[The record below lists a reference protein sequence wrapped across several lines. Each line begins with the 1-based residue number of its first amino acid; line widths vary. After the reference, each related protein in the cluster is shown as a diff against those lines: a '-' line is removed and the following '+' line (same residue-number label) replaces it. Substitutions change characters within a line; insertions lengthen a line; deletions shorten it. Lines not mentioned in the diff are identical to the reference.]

1 MDQNVDRNGVVRQ
14 PLLEEAGQRREHQ
27 GAIQTQLIHLLQARA
42 GLEERRD
49 RAHRLTEQLA
59 LGLAV
64 RVAELEVFLPGA
76 RPGDD
81 LEGRVGNVV
90 ADLAAD
96 RDLGAPVDLHVLDV
110 VLVRLGQELGQGF
123 RRLVEVI
130 IGVEQ
135 REGNVFPMR
144 NLPHEILLRVL

>member
-1 MDQNVDRNGVVRQ
+1 MDQDVDGDRIVAQ
-14 PLLEEAGQRREHQ
+14 PLLEQAGQRREHE
-27 GAIQTQLIHLLQARA
+27 GAVQTQLVHLLQART

-64 RVAELEVFLPGA
+64 RVAVLEVLLPGT

-90 ADLAAD
+90 ADLPPD

-110 VLVRLGQELGQGF
+110 VLVLLGQELGQ
-123 RRLVEVI
+123 RLRWLVEMVV
-130 IGVEQ
+130 GVED
-135 REGNVFPMR
+135 RKRNVLPMR
-144 NLPHEILLRVL
+144 QLPHGILLHNL